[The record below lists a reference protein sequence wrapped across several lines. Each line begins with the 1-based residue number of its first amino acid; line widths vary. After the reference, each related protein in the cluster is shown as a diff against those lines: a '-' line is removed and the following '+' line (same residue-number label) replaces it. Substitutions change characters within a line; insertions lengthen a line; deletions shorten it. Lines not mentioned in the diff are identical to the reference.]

1 MLNEVNVNIL
11 IKLVR
16 SKDASLLRHVPSRLQ
31 SDDHEDRD
39 VREKSQAVAV
49 GILGSWHTPRRWKTV
64 RQNIPLDASCVRR
77 LPCRRVFETSVTRN
91 CFPVNCQ
98 HVSSSG

>member
-1 MLNEVNVNIL
+1 MMGGLHADIFFQDRYMLNEVNVNIL

-31 SDDHEDRD
+31 SDDQEDRD

-49 GILGSWHTPRRWKTV
+49 GILGT
-64 RQNIPLDASCVRR
+64 RQGVGKRYGKISN
-77 LPCRRVFETSVTRN
+77 
-91 CFPVNCQ
+91 
-98 HVSSSG
+98 